1 MPWQTAINQLEFKHL
16 IESHSSEPIKH
27 ARLYKSSSITDLSD
41 SEEEKN
47 QPEKSSCYAEN
58 NTNKTIQMPLF
69 VRNFA
74 EAMIE
79 PNELQFFQEI
89 LSNFFYRKLFE
100 LYDQSEIKGTKGKQF
115 QRKIT
120 DVINS
125 LEQNMDA
132 FMQRMSD
139 KHGLKLVKNNSECL
153 SYSSSPSH

>member
-41 SEEEKN
+41 NEEELS
-47 QPEKSSCYAEN
+47 QSEKSSCDAEN

-79 PNELQFFQEI
+79 PNE
-89 LSNFFYRKLFE
+89 
-100 LYDQSEIKGTKGKQF
+100 
-115 QRKIT
+115 
-120 DVINS
+120 
-125 LEQNMDA
+125 
-132 FMQRMSD
+132 
-139 KHGLKLVKNNSECL
+139 
-153 SYSSSPSH
+153 